1 MGAPTALDRLRAA
14 VRRRPLAVD
23 VALAL
28 GLAAFVVQ
36 EILTSDVDGPLAAL
50 IPLALLASLP
60 VAVRRRAPLLT
71 LALVSVG
78 VVALGL
84 VSHVQETQSTLLPYL
99 LAVYS
104 AGAYAEGRTA
114 LAGLAVA
121 LVAITVDEPGDVIV
135 LGPLTV
141 ATWLVGRLVRDWR
154 RQAGEL
160 AALAA
165 QLERERADTARHA
178 VSDERAR
185 IARELHDVVGHNLSL
200 LVLQAGAERLAPGSD
215 TTQRRTALE
224 GIERSGRATL
234 AELRRLVGVLR
245 RDDDAAE
252 LAPLPGLAAL
262 PALVDDLHRAGV
274 PVELRVSGSPLPL
287 PPGLDVSA
295 YRIVQ
300 EAVTNAVR
308 HAQGATRVV
317 VCTGWSAHQL
327 TLEVSDDG
335 RPPDRVG
342 PDGHGLIGMRE
353 RAALF
358 GGRFTAG
365 PQPGG
370 GWTVRAEVPLAA
382 GQP

>member
-60 VAVRRRAPLLT
+60 LTVRRRTALLT
-71 LALVSVG
+71 VALVSVG

-104 AGAYAEGRTA
+104 AGAYAAGRTA
-114 LAGLAVA
+114 LAGLVVA

-178 VSDERAR
+178 VTDERAR

-215 TTQRRTALE
+215 TIQRRTALE
-224 GIERSGRATL
+224 SIERSGRATL

-274 PVELRVSGSPLPL
+274 PVELRVSGSPVPL

-308 HAQGATRVV
+308 HAHGATRVV

-335 RPPDRVG
+335 RLPGPVG

-370 GWTVRAEVPLAA
+370 GWTVRAEVPLEA